1 MEEGT
6 GLHVL
11 DSSQGGCHPQ
21 REPML
26 ALVEIIA
33 IGKIRC
39 INEVKFFNRWTFED
53 VGVNDLSLADYI
65 AVSLLC

>member
-1 MEEGT
+1 M
-6 GLHVL
+6 L
-11 DSSQGGCHPQ
+11 
-21 REPML
+21 L